1 MVPFATKI
9 KKRFGISD
17 ANVTYR
23 SLRYLNEQDLK
34 EAVPPLGFRAEFREK
49 LSIWKKKFCI
59 QKDLSEPEIGHC
71 RTPSK
76 KSFGTSILKD
86 LNTLLNETSRGK
98 SIIAFEHQHKHLT
111 DSHRDDIISIII
123 EEVINNNLVLHSQD
137 FLVLFNDICSVFP
150 CENEMQDYYYIPRK
164 GKNNACGKLY
174 SKYKNKCLK
183 KKRLLSPTLDN
194 HCKLS
199 NQSHIHEH
207 IEIDESIVKALKTS
221 LKRDCSNWENVCER

>member
-1 MVPFATKI
+1 MEKNTILEEEICFNNLVE
-9 KKRFGISD
+9 ISSENLEKTVVDNSKVNESLSHNFEEVDDETQLENFLQSIDMPNIFNYLKD

-23 SLRYLNEQDLK
+23 SLRYLTEQNLK

-76 KSFGTSILKD
+76 KSFGTSVLKD

-98 SIIAFEHQHKHLT
+98 SILAFEHQHKHLT

-164 GKNNACGKLY
+164 GKTM
-174 SKYKNKCLK
+174 
-183 KKRLLSPTLDN
+183 R
-194 HCKLS
+194 
-199 NQSHIHEH
+199 
-207 IEIDESIVKALKTS
+207 V
-221 LKRDCSNWENVCER
+221 ENCIQNTRINT